1 VRKVL
6 KKLAE
11 ETGGRN
17 IFIKEST
24 ELEAIYDAIQLEL
37 RSRYLLAYQST
48 KSSRELRF
56 RLVDLEVG
64 RSGLDAKTIRG
75 YYP

>member
-1 VRKVL
+1 ML
-6 KKLAE
+6 KKLAD
-11 ETGGRN
+11 ETGGRDF
-17 IFIKEST
+17 FIKDTS
-24 ELEAIYDAIQLEL
+24 ELKAIYDSIQLEL

-48 KSSRELRF
+48 NSTRELRF
-56 RLVDLEVG
+56 RVVDLKVD

>member
-1 VRKVL
+1 ML
-6 KKLAE
+6 KKLAD
-11 ETGGRN
+11 ETGGRDF
-17 IFIKEST
+17 FIKDT
-24 ELEAIYDAIQLEL
+24 AELKGIYDAIQVEL

-48 KSSRELRF
+48 NPARELRF
-56 RLVDLEVG
+56 RLVDLKVD